1 MKLEIKIIANQTTTT
16 INEKLLIW
24 SITKLFEIISISGK
38 PEKNIS
44 IIEKNNSNPSRF
56 IDIMLFEILH
66 HSCLH

>member
-24 SITKLFEIISISGK
+24 SIIKLFEIISISGK

-56 IDIMLFEILH
+56 INIMLFEILR
-66 HSCLH
+66 HSRLH

>member
-24 SITKLFEIISISGK
+24 SIIKLFEIISISGK

-56 IDIMLFEILH
+56 INIMLFEIFH
-66 HSCLH
+66 HSRLH

>member
-1 MKLEIKIIANQTTTT
+1 MILETNIITNQITIT
-16 INEKLLIW
+16 INEKLLTW
-24 SITKLFEIISISGK
+24 SIAKLFESISISGK

-66 HSCLH
+66 HSRLH

>member
-24 SITKLFEIISISGK
+24 SIIKLFEIISISGK

-66 HSCLH
+66 HSRLH